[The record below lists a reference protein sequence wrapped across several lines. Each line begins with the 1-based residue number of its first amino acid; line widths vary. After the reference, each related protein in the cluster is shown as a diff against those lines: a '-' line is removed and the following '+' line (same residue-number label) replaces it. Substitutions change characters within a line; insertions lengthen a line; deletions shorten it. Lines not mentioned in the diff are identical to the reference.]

1 MLRKLSDFITI
12 KHGFAFKGE
21 DISGIDNG
29 VMLVTPGNFAIG
41 GGFQKHKCKFFV
53 GKYPEEYVL
62 NPRDLIV
69 TMTDLSKE
77 GDTLGYGALVPGDG
91 YIYLHNQRIGLVE
104 IHKEGL
110 NKEYLYWFMR
120 SRNYQRAVV
129 SSCSGSVIKHTSPAR
144 ITNIEIDLPEL
155 STQTRIASILSALE
169 FKIELNTAINNNLEQ
184 QAMALFKAWFVDF
197 EHCQS
202 EPFKD
207 SEIGKIPSSYKVYHL
222 KDFLPVITG
231 KKNANVSSDKGKY
244 PFFSCSQ
251 TIAWT
256 DDYSFDGDA
265 ILVAGNGDFNVKF
278 YKGKFEAYQ
287 RTYVLIPYEPKYTA
301 WLYYAV
307 KHNLHNITSA
317 ARGSVISFITK
328 GNLEDFAFAAPEDLA
343 SASIIETFSSINKI
357 IDANIR
363 ENYNLEA
370 VRDTLLPK
378 LMSGEIDV
386 SKVDISDPGCLDKSL
401 FNKETE

>member
-1 MLRKLSDFITI
+1 MEYKNIRLSDFANINMGQSPKSEFYNYEGQGLPFLQGNRTFGSLFPTFDTYTTNPTKVAEPNDI
-12 KHGFAFKGE
+12 IMSVRAPVGDLNIAPTKLCLGRGVCSLRAKNNNQKFLFYLMKHYVKQLINRESGTVFGSVNRD
-21 DISGIDNG
+21 DIANLEISI
-29 VMLVTPGNFAIG
+29 
-41 GGFQKHKCKFFV
+41 
-53 GKYPEEYVL
+53 PEESVQHKIAAVL
-62 NPRDLIV
+62 SSL
-69 TMTDLSKE
+69 
-77 GDTLGYGALVPGDG
+77 DT
-91 YIYLHNQRIGLVE
+91 
-104 IHKEGL
+104 
-110 NKEYLYWFMR
+110 
-120 SRNYQRAVV
+120 
-129 SSCSGSVIKHTSPAR
+129 
-144 ITNIEIDLPEL
+144 
-155 STQTRIASILSALE
+155 
-169 FKIELNTAINNNLEQ
+169 KIELNTAINNNLEQ